1 MKNYSLEKIL
11 DLNKWQ
17 TLQDSLAQLTQLA
30 ILTTDYKGNPITRHS
45 ACSDFC
51 QRVRADEVLSKRCQ
65 KCDSRGGFEAV
76 CTNKPYIYMCHFSI
90 IDIAIPIS
98 VNDRYV
104 GAVMA
109 GQVRL
114 ADQDASMDIEQ
125 LHLSPTGMSALNN
138 STELQELY
146 NALPVLSYDKI
157 ASISEMLFCLCNY
170 IVDEAKNKNYLLDL
184 YLNIN
189 ASNISTQT
197 PPLAMQQNINNIK
210 TSLSKAISNVYID
223 NFVSPFVSKKD
234 SILSPIIEYL
244 NTNRSRM
251 LSLNEASSLVHLS
264 PGYFS
269 RVFSKEV
276 GIPYT
281 TYLMQ
286 LKVEWAKQLLE
297 KTTLSVTQ
305 ISDELGFSDPSYFI
319 KVFKKQELVTPLIY
333 RSELT
338 AIKVDRL
345 H

>member
-11 DLNKWQ
+11 DLKKWQ

-45 ACSDFC
+45 ECSDFC
-51 QRVRADEVLSKRCQ
+51 QRVRMDEELSKRCQ

-76 CTNKPYIYMCHFSI
+76 CTNKPFIYKCHFDI
-90 IDIAIPIS
+90 VDIAIPIS
-98 VNDRYV
+98 VNDKYI

-109 GQVRL
+109 GQIRL
-114 ADQDASMDIEQ
+114 SDDDSSLDIEQ
-125 LHLSPTGMSALNN
+125 LHISPTGMSALNK
-138 STELQELY
+138 SSELQSLY
-146 NALPVLSYDKI
+146 NNLPVLSYEKI
-157 ASISEMLFCLCNY
+157 ESISEMLFCLCNY

-189 ASNISTQT
+189 ASSNHNETN
-197 PPLAMQQNINNIK
+197 PLVMQQDINNIK
-210 TSLSKAISNVYID
+210 SSLSHAISNVYIED
-223 NFVSPFVSKKD
+223 FVSPFVSKKD
-234 SILSPIIEYL
+234 SILTPIIEYL
-244 NTNRSRM
+244 NANRSIM

-276 GIPYT
+276 GMPYT

-286 LKVEWAKQLLE
+286 LKLEWSKQLLE

-319 KVFKKQELVTPLIY
+319 KVFKKQELVTPLLY
-333 RSELT
+333 RSYSN
-338 AIKVDRL
+338 D
-345 H
+345 